1 MSGLSDTGTTG
12 TLPFLDQLNLMNEMT
27 FIVHDMTGTYKG
39 TLWMRL
45 SHLNTMCSNSARTGN
60 K

>member
-39 TLWMRL
+39 ALWIWWAVVL
-45 SHLNTMCSNSARTGN
+45 DVSDT
-60 K
+60 